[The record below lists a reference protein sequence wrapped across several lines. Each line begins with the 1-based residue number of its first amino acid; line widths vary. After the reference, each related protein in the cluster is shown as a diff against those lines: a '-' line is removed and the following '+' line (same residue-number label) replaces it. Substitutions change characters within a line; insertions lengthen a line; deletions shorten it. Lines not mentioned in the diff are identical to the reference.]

1 MQLRRRRRPL
11 IGPARAAALAAIA
24 TWLAAPHGA
33 GADGEVA
40 VRGAYYKERATRV
53 EQPMIDARLD
63 VGENGELLAHTL
75 VDSIS
80 SASVAAGATGTPFNE
95 KRYELGATYLHQLSR
110 FRLGGGGRLSVEPDY
125 TSVFIN
131 LQGQV
136 NLAQRTTTLALSLAG
151 GRDRATNS
159 GAQNPLTQPISGIL
173 HTFMSSV
180 SLTRVLTPVLVGQLT
195 YDLVYLDGY
204 QENPYRSVSAGG
216 SLEPERVPRTRVR
229 HAAQVSV
236 RGFVPRTRTTLVGS
250 YRFYADDWGVV
261 AHTPAIRAIQ
271 ELIPDLDLT
280 LSYRYYHQSGADFYQ
295 PIYDSADPSINPYL
309 TDDAKLSRMGT
320 QTFGIKLDAALHL
333 LGVRGRLAEARAEA
347 RFAYITQTAYYGNAV
362 SAELALTVPFT
373 Y

>member
-1 MQLRRRRRPL
+1 MQLTRGARPP
-11 IGPARAAALAAIA
+11 GPALAGALAVIA
-24 TWLAAPHGA
+24 TWLALAPSA
-33 GADGEVA
+33 AADGQVS

-53 EQPMIDARLD
+53 EQPMIDAQLD
-63 VGENGELLAHTL
+63 VGDHGQLQAHTL

-95 KRYELGATYLHQLSR
+95 KRYELGASYLHALSR

-125 TSVFIN
+125 TSVFVN
-131 LQGQV
+131 LEGQV
-136 NLAQRTTTLALSLAG
+136 DLGQRTTTLALSLAG
-151 GRDRATNS
+151 GRDRATNAGS
-159 GAQNPLTQPISGIL
+159 QNPLTQPISGIL
-173 HTFMSSV
+173 HTAMSSV
-180 SLTRVLTPVLVGQLT
+180 SLTQVLTPVLVGQLT

-216 SLEPERVPRTRVR
+216 SLEPERVPDTRVR
-229 HAAQVSV
+229 HAAQVTV

-250 YRFYADDWGVV
+250 YRFYADSWGVV
-261 AHTPAIRAIQ
+261 AHTPGIRAIQ
-271 ELIPDLDLT
+271 EIIPDLDVT

-295 PIYDSADPSINPYL
+295 PIYDSADPAINPYL

-320 QTFGIKLDAALHL
+320 QTFGVRLDTALHL
-333 LGVRGRLAEARAEA
+333 LGVRGRLAQARAEA
-347 RFAYITQTAYYGNAV
+347 LLSYITQTAYYGNAV